1 MYDFDEHIEET
12 NIPEAF
18 QLAGQI
24 INSFVHV
31 NYDTA
36 LSMDGLMK
44 PTLED
49 IAILRGKIKDIIRN
63 NPPLNSIPKYF
74 CDGREDFLWYSDFYD
89 EINKDD
95 YHRYQTFTCFNNE
108 ITPANYA
115 EELAE
120 IDLPYFRELIDLICL
135 EKLLLKYEENI
146 VESKSGAKLSTN
158 LSTSNIPESG
168 GEKIVIE
175 TDSQSQQ
182 KPKAKQV
189 TKRSYEPKLSNKQY
203 ALLAECIERIKLF
216 RSPLKVTEFKRLL
229 KGKLTEPLQVTN
241 QKSLVYLLDQLSEN
255 KYIKETWLSV
265 ADGNRDFVSFR
276 TKGNEERY
284 GNELHY
290 IAMQQLLNC
299 RNRNK
304 RESIVGL
311 VQIEEAIEEL
321 DKYQDK

>member
-12 NIPEAF
+12 NISETF
-18 QLAGQI
+18 QLAGQR
-24 INSFVHV
+24 INSFVQV

-49 IAILRGKIKDIIRN
+49 VAIFRGKIKDIIRN
-63 NPPLNSIPKYF
+63 NPPLNSIPKYL

-89 EINKDD
+89 EISKDD
-95 YHRYQTFTCFNNE
+95 YHRYQTFTCSNNE

-115 EELAE
+115 EELAK

-135 EKLLLKYEENI
+135 EKLLLKYEKNI
-146 VESKSGAKLSTN
+146 VESKSEAKPSTN

-168 GEKIVIE
+168 EEKVVIE

-182 KPKAKQV
+182 KPKAKQAV
-189 TKRSYEPKLSNKQY
+189 KRSYEPKLSNKQY

-216 RSPLKVTEFKRLL
+216 RSPLRVTELKRLL

-265 ADGNRDFVSFR
+265 ADGNKDFISFR

-304 RESIVGL
+304 WESIVGL

-321 DKYQDK
+321 DKYKDK